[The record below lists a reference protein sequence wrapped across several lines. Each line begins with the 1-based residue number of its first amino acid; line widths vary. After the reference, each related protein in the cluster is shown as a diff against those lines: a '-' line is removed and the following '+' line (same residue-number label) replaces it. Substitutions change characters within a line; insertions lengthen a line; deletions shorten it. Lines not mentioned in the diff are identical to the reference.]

1 MLLSGAG
8 AGTEAGAG
16 SKLDWLHNTDRST
29 WYCTVTYIGTCTQT
43 PSVTDSYNFT
53 RIQNLKKICY
63 GSGKENPSFSKKK
76 RKYRMCVLF
85 IPVPVSLNY
94 HFSIS
99 YHAN

>member
-53 RIQNLKKICY
+53 RIQNLKKNLLRIR
-63 GSGKENPSFSKKK
+63 K
-76 RKYRMCVLF
+76 RKPIF
-85 IPVPVSLNY
+85 FQKEEKIPYVCNVYTGTGITELSLLN
-94 HFSIS
+94 
-99 YHAN
+99 